1 MTKIPFQDGTKTQE
15 AYVTID
21 GQNYNV
27 TPAVWSGTTP
37 LKAQNLNLM
46 QDNIEDAIEEV
57 KAVATTTSNGLM
69 SKEDKTK
76 LDSLEKTQD
85 SGWQNLGYGTG
96 YESPRI
102 WLCPTI

>member
-1 MTKIPFQDGTKTQE
+1 MDKIKFVNK
-15 AYVTID
+15 
-21 GQNYNV
+21 GQPSIND
-27 TPAVWSGTTP
+27 TD
-37 LKAQNLNLM
+37 LNLM

-96 YESPRI
+96 YKSPRI
-102 WLCPTI
+102 WFCSTVPKNRKSSIFARNFSN